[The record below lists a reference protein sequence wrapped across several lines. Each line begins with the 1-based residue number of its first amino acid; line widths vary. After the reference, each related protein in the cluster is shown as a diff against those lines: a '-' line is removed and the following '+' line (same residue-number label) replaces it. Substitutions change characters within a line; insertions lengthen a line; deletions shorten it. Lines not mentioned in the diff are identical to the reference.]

1 MGINCLLP
9 FLKSCSSQVQLSDF
23 SGQTAAVDV
32 SCWLHKALVVS
43 YQCHGT
49 FQRYAYVTSRDFFQ
63 CADFEFENPDITL
76 IGTWTFVPST
86 LTF

>member
-9 FLKSCSSQVQLSDF
+9 FLKSCSLQVRLSDF

-43 YQCHGT
+43 YQLHGT
-49 FQRYAYVTSRDFFQ
+49 FQRYEYLAKF
-63 CADFEFENPDITL
+63 L
-76 IGTWTFVPST
+76 
-86 LTF
+86 